1 MLRKKMKNLSL
12 LALISLLSGCSVF
25 STKEY
30 KIITSDAKS
39 VASHNLSVLRYCNT
53 NSENYLYV
61 DKNFQALPRN
71 VFVYINDLNQDL
83 QKLNVCLKAL
93 EEYNLKVFEKYQ
105 QARS

>member
-12 LALISLLSGCSVF
+12 LVVISLLASCSVF

-39 VASHNLSVLRYCNT
+39 VAGHNLSVLRYCNT

-61 DKNFQALPRN
+61 DENFQALPRN

-83 QKLNVCLKAL
+83 QKLNVCLKTL

-105 QARS
+105 QERS